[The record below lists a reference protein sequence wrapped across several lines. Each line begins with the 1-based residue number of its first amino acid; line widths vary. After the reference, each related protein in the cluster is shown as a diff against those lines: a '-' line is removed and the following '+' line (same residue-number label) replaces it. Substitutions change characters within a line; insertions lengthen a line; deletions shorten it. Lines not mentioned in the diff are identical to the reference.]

1 MQGLTANRFM
11 PPRTRLAGT
20 GLACIALSFAV
31 AACGGAKSQT
41 AAATTP
47 TTAASS
53 APAPASA
60 SASGTASAAQRAAGL
75 AAYSACLQQ
84 HGVTLPSG
92 RPSGRP
98 SGNGS
103 APPSGG
109 PGGGPGGFGGLN
121 SADPSTAAAQQACAS
136 LRPQGGF
143 GGGGAGGTISAAT
156 FAAFKS
162 CMSDKG
168 VTVTVTDPQQAL
180 RSLDRND
187 AKTAAALKVCQPIIA
202 QAQAAARPSAS
213 ASPTG

>member
-11 PPRTRLAGT
+11 PARTRLAGT
-20 GLACIALSFAV
+20 GLACIAMSFAV

-60 SASGTASAAQRAAGL
+60 SASGTASATQRAAGL
-75 AAYSACLQQ
+75 AKYSACLQQ
-84 HGVTLPSG
+84 HGVTLPA
-92 RPSGRP
+92 RPSARP
-98 SGNGS
+98 SDNGT
-103 APPSGG
+103 APPTGG
-109 PGGGPGGFGGLN
+109 PGGGPGGFGPGGLG
-121 SADPSTAAAQQACAS
+121 SADPKTAAAQQACAS

-143 GGGGAGGTISAAT
+143 GGGGTISAAT

-168 VTVTVTDPQQAL
+168 VAVTVTDPQQAL
-180 RSLDRND
+180 RSLNRND
-187 AKTAAALKVCQPIIA
+187 AKTAAALKICQPIIG
-202 QAQAAARPSAS
+202 QGRGSARPSAS
-213 ASPTG
+213 AAATS